1 MPDIKIV
8 LDTNCLLRSVSRR
21 SAYAIVLDK
30 LYENKYELCLTS
42 DILLEYEEKITD
54 IFSNEVA
61 ELILGAF
68 SLLENVRK
76 VDVHFNLNLISAD
89 EDDNKFVDCA
99 FAGNVN
105 FLVTDDK
112 HFKILKEISFPAI
125 RLISLDEFKEILFTL

>member
-1 MPDIKIV
+1 MPGLKIV

-21 SAYAIVLDK
+21 SEYAIILNK
-30 LYENKYELCLTS
+30 LYENKYELFLTQ

-61 ELILGAF
+61 ELIMGAF
-68 SLLENVRK
+68 SLLDNVK
-76 VDVHFNLNLISAD
+76 KIDVHFNLNLIFAD

-112 HFKILKEISFPAI
+112 HFKILKEISFPNI
-125 RLISLDEFKEILFTL
+125 RLISLDDFKEILTNL